1 MGQRFSRVT
10 SVDDGEVYD
19 YHHSTPPKPGTDK
32 AKQHLHPRD
41 EPPVDAG
48 EGGAQ
53 RIEKERT
60 EGELEVQREEE
71 RKDEELQVRKEE
83 ERKEEELDV
92 RREEE
97 TRKENLEVQREKEL
111 EVQREQ
117 ETREEKL
124 EVRREEERKEEELEV
139 QKEEERKEEEE
150 KKKRKK
156 RFWRLP
162 TFLKAARKHLK
173 RICHG
178 QTKESPSPASST
190 DDDIMSRYKLGDRLG
205 VGGFGVVYEASR
217 VEDGL
222 KVAVKD
228 VMKTHDMEY
237 LTIPD
242 HPNPLPVEIALTLLA
257 NKGPSVPEIIKLL
270 EWQEQRDSYI
280 MVLEC
285 PSPCKDLVSL
295 LEGNGGR
302 LSEGLVRRIMQQAT
316 QAARTCCHRGVFHG
330 DVKLENFLM
339 SKDTLQVKLIDF
351 GCGDLMRKSAYTTL
365 YGTMEYYPP
374 EYRVKGKYH
383 AKSALSWS
391 LGVILFTMLCG
402 RFPTAEDLQKTELK
416 LWSEP
421 GLSKDCCHL
430 ICSLLQHKPKRRLSL
445 GKILRHDWFQPPM
458 YIKPEQT
465 EDQYEENVK
474 PDVSMLPIDP
484 SSDKKDVRVQ
494 PLSSTSA
501 SSTEDEEYLSKDNLL
516 KLLGIMEGEIQ
527 AREDVIH
534 LLRSALLSR
543 PEQLESRYGASG
555 PTRPLQ
561 ALQRDRTL
569 SNNHAQHENV
579 YDKPMAELDRLQDKH
594 KESYRRMLEQLLLAE
609 KSHRRTVYEL
619 DTEKRKHVDYMN
631 KSDDFTNLLEQE
643 RER

>member
-19 YHHSTPPKPGTDK
+19 RHRSTPPKPGTDK
-32 AKQHLHPRD
+32 AEQHPHPLD

-48 EGGAQ
+48 EEGAL
-53 RIEKERT
+53 RIEEEVRREEERREEERREKELEVQREEKLDVRREEET
-60 EGELEVQREEE
+60 REENLLVQREEGRKEEELEVQREEE
-71 RKDEELQVRKEE
+71 RKEDELEVQPEEALEVRKEE
-83 ERKEEELDV
+83 ERKED
-92 RREEE
+92 
-97 TRKENLEVQREKEL
+97 EL
-111 EVQREQ
+111 EVQRED
-117 ETREEKL
+117 EL
-124 EVRREEERKEEELEV
+124 EVRKEETREEELEV
-139 QKEEERKEEEE
+139 QGEEQRKEEE

-162 TFLKAARKHLK
+162 SFLKAARKHLK

-178 QTKESPSPASST
+178 QTKEQLTESPSPASST
-190 DDDIMSRYKLGDRLG
+190 NEDIMSRYNLGERLG

-242 HPNPLPVEIALTLLA
+242 HPKPLPVEIALTLLA
-257 NKGPSVPEIIKLL
+257 NKGPSAPEIIKLL
-270 EWQEQRDSYI
+270 DWQEQRDSYI

-285 PSPCKDLVSL
+285 PSPCEDLVSF
-295 LEGNGGR
+295 LEGHGGR
-302 LSEGLVRRIMQQAT
+302 LSEGLVRDIMRHAT
-316 QAARTCCHRGVFHG
+316 QAARTCCRRGVFHG
-330 DVKLENFLM
+330 DIKLENFLV

-374 EYRVKGKYH
+374 EFRVKGKYH

-445 GKILRHDWFQPPM
+445 GKILRHNWFQNAAIPPSSGSFWGRSFSTTGFRSPYKSWGKGAPTPDTSPVSCQLCVFRVGRKTSHPPM
-458 YIKPEQT
+458 
-465 EDQYEENVK
+465 N
-474 PDVSMLPIDP
+474 
-484 SSDKKDVRVQ
+484 
-494 PLSSTSA
+494 PLRLA
-501 SSTEDEEYLSKDNLL
+501 
-516 KLLGIMEGEIQ
+516 G
-527 AREDVIH
+527 
-534 LLRSALLSR
+534 
-543 PEQLESRYGASG
+543 PGAILMSG
-555 PTRPLQ
+555 PEVPAMVCQ
-561 ALQRDRTL
+561 F
-569 SNNHAQHENV
+569 S
-579 YDKPMAELDRLQDKH
+579 
-594 KESYRRMLEQLLLAE
+594 
-609 KSHRRTVYEL
+609 
-619 DTEKRKHVDYMN
+619 
-631 KSDDFTNLLEQE
+631 
-643 RER
+643 